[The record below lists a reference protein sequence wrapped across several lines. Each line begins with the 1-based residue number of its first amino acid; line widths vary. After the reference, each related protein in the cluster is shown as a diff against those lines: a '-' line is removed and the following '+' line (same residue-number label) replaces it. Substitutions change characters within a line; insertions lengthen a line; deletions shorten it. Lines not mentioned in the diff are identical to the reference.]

1 MNTEENSDTKSEEQ
15 VPNET
20 TALLQKKKRSPSL
33 GDGSPKRKKHKTEK
47 HKKKKRESSSESVSS
62 DTDSSVST
70 SSSSTKEKRKKRKK
84 KKHKK
89 EKKKKVK
96 REREKDKR
104 KRKKEKKKKRRQSKE
119 KEIIGPVLP
128 DDAVSTS
135 PSTDISQTKCRSM
148 APMTKE
154 EWEKKQSIVRRVFD
168 EETGRYRLIKGD
180 GEVLEEIVSK
190 ERHREINRQATV
202 GDGAFFQAKLATL
215 QPK

>member
-1 MNTEENSDTKSEEQ
+1 MNAEENSNTKSEAQ
-15 VPNET
+15 APNEVT
-20 TALLQKKKRSPSL
+20 ELFQKKKRSSSSEN
-33 GDGSPKRKKHKTEK
+33 GSPKRKKHKTEK
-47 HKKKKRESSSESVSS
+47 HKKKKRESSSESVSPDS
-62 DTDSSVST
+62 DSSLNT
-70 SSSSTKEKRKKRKK
+70 SSSCTKEKRKKRKK
-84 KKHKK
+84 KKHKR

-96 REREKDKR
+96 REKEKR
-104 KRKKEKKKKRRQSKE
+104 KRKKEKKRKKRQSKDE
-119 KEIIGPVLP
+119 EIIGPVLP
-128 DDAVSTS
+128 EDAVKTS
-135 PSTDISQTKCRSM
+135 PSVDTISQTTCRSM